1 MPPTTEL
8 SDRIR
13 KEIIDSRLDGRYKAD
28 AYEFV
33 MGGLEFCSTKIGEK
47 RHVTGQELSKAILML
62 AYRQFGPMA
71 KSVLRNWGIKTTD
84 DLGCIVYNMIRV
96 GILDKRPDDSL
107 DDFCNVIDIN
117 ALFNALDYFHIDK
130 NHIRTGREAE

>member
-1 MPPTTEL
+1 MPPSTEL

-13 KEIIDSRLDGRYKAD
+13 TEIIDSSLDSRYKAD

-33 MGGLEFCSTKIGEK
+33 MGGLEFCTTKVGER
-47 RHVTGQELSKAILML
+47 RHVTGPELSKAILLL

-71 KSVLRNWGIKTTD
+71 RSVLRHWGIKTTD

-107 DDFCNVIDIN
+107 DDFCNVIDID
-117 ALFNALDYFHIDK
+117 ALFDALDYFQVDK
-130 NHIRTGREAE
+130 EHIRKAKAGK